1 MTVEGE
7 REAIDALD
15 VASESEGAER
25 LEEQEIIQLLVNVCT
40 ASACHRTRQDGE
52 EKRLLRRHQRN
63 GKARSI
69 SSPMRALSSVP
80 ERQVNQLLRP

>member
-7 REAIDALD
+7 REAMDALD

-25 LEEQEIIQLLVNVCT
+25 FEEQEIIQLLVNVCT

-63 GKARSI
+63 GKARS
-69 SSPMRALSSVP
+69 SPMRALSSVP